1 MIRTRTALT
10 ASAVA
15 VAAIAGG
22 TATALAVDRPAAP
35 SESFATVATPAPV
48 VVAPAATAAAPR
60 AAAPRVEYAG
70 DDGLTHAQAT
80 KARRAALR
88 AVPGRVVSIGRDDD
102 RGVTYDVKIITRGGA
117 AREVRLSSGFKATRT
132 TNADRDGLTYATL
145 GRASSA
151 ATKQVRGIVTGVD
164 LEDEGRARYEVEVLT
179 SRSTERIVRLSSS
192 YGVVTGT
199 TDDDGDDD

>member
-35 SESFATVATPAPV
+35 SESFATVATPA
-48 VVAPAATAAAPR
+48 ATTAATR
-60 AAAPRVEYAG
+60 AASPRVEYAG

-88 AVPGRVVSIGRDDD
+88 AVSGRVASIERDND
-102 RGVTYDVKIITRGGA
+102 RGVTYDVKILTRGGA
-117 AREVRLSSGFKATRT
+117 AREVHLDSGFRVTRT
-132 TNADRDGLTYATL
+132 TNDDRDGLTYATL

-151 ATKQVRGIVTGVD
+151 ATKQARGIVTGVD
-164 LEDEGRARYEVEVLT
+164 VEDEGRARYEVEVLT
-179 SRSTERIVRLSSS
+179 SGSTERVVRLSSS
-192 YGVVTGT
+192 YAVVTGA